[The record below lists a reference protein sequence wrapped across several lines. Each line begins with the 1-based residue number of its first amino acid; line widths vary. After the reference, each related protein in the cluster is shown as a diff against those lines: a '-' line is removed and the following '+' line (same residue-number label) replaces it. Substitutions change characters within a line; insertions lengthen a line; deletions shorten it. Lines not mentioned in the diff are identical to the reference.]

1 MTSPLTQ
8 YLQAMR
14 QIKASGAAT
23 PETSYYGPLE
33 TLLNSVGDTLTPKT
47 YAVLQVSGQGA
58 GLPDGGIFEKSPA
71 NPRRSLFEIKP
82 TDDDSWR
89 TATGPQ
95 VTKYWNKTS
104 LVLVT
109 NYRDFVVVGQN
120 ELTGQSRLEDT
131 FRLAASETE
140 FWTRPIP
147 HLVQEKE
154 AGLLDFLAAFMRRS
168 TFISDPGEL
177 AEQLAYYARL
187 ARQRILDLPETDL
200 AALREAL
207 EGVLGIHFQTAEA
220 ERLFFRSSLVQTL
233 FYGLFSA
240 WVLWAETA
248 RPEQLFDWRITAH
261 LLNVPALESLFI
273 EFTRPSRLRRLNLT
287 DLLDG
292 AAATLNRV
300 ERAALLQKFKAGQ
313 AITYFYEPFL
323 AAFDPE
329 LRDRLGVWY
338 TPPEIVAY
346 QVARI
351 QRLLQESLNL
361 PDGLADPRVV
371 VLDPCVGTGSYLLE
385 VARTIHQILLD
396 KGEGGQAII
405 RTQEALQQR
414 VIGFEILTAPFVI
427 AHLQLGYYL
436 ASQGVAIGAYERLP
450 IYLTNA
456 LTGWTAQPQELQ
468 QVIAE
473 IHDRF
478 PGLELELAE
487 ADRVKREAPILVIL
501 GNPPYNA
508 FAGVGEAEEANLV
521 EPYKQGLNAPVEQGG
536 WGIKKFN
543 LDDLYVRFFR
553 LAERQIAESG
563 RVGQGVVSYISNYS
577 WIGEP
582 SFVVMRQHILNNFQQ
597 IWIDSLNGDK
607 FKTGKRTPDG
617 KADES
622 IFTSEYNREG
632 IQVGTAIATLVK
644 LPQTD
649 APPLV
654 RFREFWGLSRTKRQA
669 LLDSLKLADFAGQYA
684 LVDPT
689 AATRYALRP
698 AGGSGAYL
706 TWPRLT
712 DLAAAAPGNGLMEKR
727 SSALISIDRD
737 PLEQRMRAYFDPQQ
751 SDDAIKALH
760 PGLMSPAASFDP
772 QATRRR
778 LIAESGYRPENLTP
792 YAFKP
797 LDHRWAY
804 VEARSALWNRPRPG
818 LLAQAWTGN
827 RFLLS
832 RVKGVKT
839 PEGPPFYLVSHL
851 FDDHL
856 LTTDASAFPF
866 WLRTSALGGNGGSG
880 DAFNPNLSAA
890 ARAYLQR
897 LGLNPIETRPDRS
910 QRPVRSDPVEWIWL
924 HALAVGYAPA
934 YLQEQADGLRA
945 DWPRLPMPEDAA
957 VLQTG
962 AALGEQVAVLLDPN
976 ADVLGVTAGQ
986 IRPALVRVGYLAEPY
1001 QTEAER
1007 EVTVHYSG
1015 VGKTVNRPRTPE
1027 EQAGLEAE
1035 AAALGLAVAEL
1046 AELLGGSHTLDI
1058 IWNTE
1063 QAHRPRWQNIPL
1075 ASWQY
1080 VIGGYPV
1087 LKKWLSYR
1095 HRQDLG
1101 RPLSQA
1107 ELRLFR
1113 DLARRVT
1120 ALILLGP
1127 QLDAHYEQCKTLAQ
1141 AW

>member
-58 GLPDGGIFEKSPA
+58 GLPDGGVFEKSLA
-71 NPRRSLFEIKP
+71 NPLRSLIEIKP
-82 TDDDSWR
+82 TSDDSWR

-563 RVGQGVVSYISNYS
+563 RVGQGVVCYISNNSYLE
-577 WIGEP
+577 GP
-582 SFVVMRQHILNNFQQ
+582 SYTVMRQHILKNFHQV
-597 IWIDSLNGDK
+597 WIDNLHGNRLVSE
-607 FKTGKRTPDG
+607 RTPSG
-617 KADES
+617 NTCET
-622 IFTSEYNREG
+622 IFDMGPGSPG
-632 IQVGTAIATLVK
+632 IKVGTAISILARQPAALSET
-644 LPQTD
+644 PQVFYRD
-649 APPLV
+649 I
-654 RFREFWGLSRTKRQA
+654 WGMPGQSGRAEDKRQE
-669 LLDSLKLADFAGQYA
+669 LLESLQVADFAGQYA

-760 PGLMSPAASFDP
+760 PGLMSPAARFDP
-772 QATRRR
+772 QATRKR
-778 LIAESGYRPENLTP
+778 LLKESRYRPENLTP

-804 VEARSALWNRPRPG
+804 IEPIRPLWNEPRPG
-818 LLAQAWTGN
+818 LLAQAWAGN

-890 ARAYLQR
+890 TRAYLQR
-897 LGLNPIETRPDRS
+897 LGLNPAD
-910 QRPVRSDPVEWIWL
+910 SDIPAWIWL

-962 AALGEQVAVLLDPN
+962 AALGEQVAALLNPET
-976 ADVLGVTAGQ
+976 DVVGVIAGQ

-1127 QLDAHYEQCKTLAQ
+1127 QLDAHYEQCKALAQ
-1141 AW
+1141 GW